1 MFIKGLKKDLELD
14 DLYKCPVTDES
25 ELLVQKLEKLVF

>member
-1 MFIKGLKKDLELD
+1 MYSMFIKGLKRDVEVN

-25 ELLVQKLEKLVF
+25 EELVQKLEK